1 MQNERRTA
9 HLSRRGLLCG
19 AACSV
24 LPLPTAALAAPAD
37 PSRAMLLTDVSEDI
51 KPQADITKTLNRALQ
66 LAQERKIGEVVL
78 PAGEY
83 LVQSIA
89 LHSRVKL
96 KGLGRGSTRLKAM
109 PGNSGPFI
117 TLGDG
122 PILHTALEGMTLV
135 GGTPAAATNPSQW
148 AIDLEAK
155 PVAGSKPANGG
166 LWWSFIQDVQLIGFS
181 KGIRL
186 QGGAIAG
193 NYQLPHQFLS
203 FRDFVVFLSKDAAG
217 PALKLAGQVAQLSFD
232 QCQFDHNG
240 GIGEI
245 TLVEIGKTG
254 ESKAA
259 TGPEPSLV
267 RFNVCTFQNGR
278 QAVEVADSQNIA
290 FASCWFEQLFAG
302 VQVSNNSVGVTIADC
317 RFANAARNRPAVEFM
332 DKCHGAVTSNVFAGA
347 QTKVSIR
354 VAPDSKVAQSNNIQ
368 TLGAGE

>member
-1 MQNERRTA
+1 MQNTKRTMQ
-9 HLSRRGLLCG
+9 LSRRALVCG
-19 AACSV
+19 AVCYA
-24 LPLPTAALAAPAD
+24 LPLPTRAAAFD

-51 KPQADITKTLNRALQ
+51 KPQTDITKTLNRALQ

-109 PGNSGPFI
+109 PGNEGPFI
-117 TLGDG
+117 TLGNG
-122 PILHTALEGMTLV
+122 PILHTAIEGMTLV

-155 PVAGSKPANGG
+155 PVPGSKPANGG
-166 LWWSFIQDVQLIGFS
+166 LWWSFIQDVQIIGFS

-186 QGGAIAG
+186 QGGAVPG

-203 FRDFVVFLSKDAAG
+203 FRDFVVFLSKDATG

-232 QCQFDHNG
+232 QCHFDHNG
-240 GIGEI
+240 GIGDI
-245 TLVEIGKTG
+245 TLIEIGKVG
-254 ESKAA
+254 ESQSAN
-259 TGPEPSLV
+259 GPEPTLV
-267 RFNVCTFQNGR
+267 RFNVCTFQSVR
-278 QAVEVADSQNIA
+278 QAVEIAGGQNIS

-302 VQVSNNSVGVTIADC
+302 IRVTDNSVGVTIEDC
-317 RFANAARNRPAVEFM
+317 RFANAARNRPAIEFEG
-332 DKCHGAVTSNVFAGA
+332 KSHGSISSNVFAGA

-354 VAPDSKVAQSNNIQ
+354 VAPECKVAQSNNIQ